1 MCIPKPT
8 IDLMRTYSTSVLTEP
23 TFANAVKLKYIDD
36 ADVNLIYCNSEVCSR
51 NGRIKFA
58 RDVLDNLVKWGLV
71 WFGIHWH

>member
-23 TFANAVKLKYIDD
+23 TFANAVKLKESLLQYIDD
-36 ADVNLIYCNSEVCSR
+36 ADVNLVYCNSEVCSR

-58 RDVLDNLVKWGLV
+58 HDVLNVIVKQ
-71 WFGIHWH
+71 